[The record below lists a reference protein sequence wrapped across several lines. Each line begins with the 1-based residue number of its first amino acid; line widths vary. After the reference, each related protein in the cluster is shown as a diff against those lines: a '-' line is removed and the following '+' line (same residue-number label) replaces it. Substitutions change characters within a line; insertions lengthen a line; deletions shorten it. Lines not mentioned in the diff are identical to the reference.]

1 MKKIQIKKFS
11 FFEFLSFFY
20 TFLKNYVQKFFN
32 NYKYSEN
39 SRFEVTSLWL
49 RPRIKLSTCETEY
62 TFFSFN
68 RFANMADR
76 SFCVCRCSGSCNF
89 HHWDTLFWHVS
100 ILEEKNEESAKN
112 SYVYIFR
119 FTIIHLSL
127 FINITNL

>member
-1 MKKIQIKKFS
+1 MALEVQLMICHTVVYEENSNKKIL
-11 FFEFLSFFY
+11 FFEILSFFY
-20 TFLKNYVQKFFN
+20 TFLKNYVRKFFN
-32 NYKYSEN
+32 NNKYSEN

-68 RFANMADR
+68 RFAKMADR

-112 SYVYIFR
+112 S
-119 FTIIHLSL
+119 
-127 FINITNL
+127 

>member
-1 MKKIQIKKFS
+1 MICHIVIYEENSDQKIL

-20 TFLKNYVQKFFN
+20 TFLKNYVRKFFN
-32 NYKYSEN
+32 NYKYSDN

-49 RPRIKLSTCETEY
+49 RPRIKVSTCETEY

-68 RFANMADR
+68 RFTKMADR

-89 HHWDTLFWHVS
+89 HHWDTLFLHVS

-112 SYVYIFR
+112 S
-119 FTIIHLSL
+119 
-127 FINITNL
+127 